1 MSRWR
6 PEFLARKNVPSRCT
20 ISQPTACNVDTRRT
34 WHMGSL
40 RQHFSKDI
48 ERSTDMLAAQ
58 CLSSYDSP
66 LISPLFLHEFCS
78 TLIFFLQRV
87 GPLIV
92 HQQWCTGGK
101 KNATLFRAYVKDN
114 QQRPLL
120 LVFGQIRLIILP
132 YLQTLETNRTDKQT
146 PGRSNN
152 LNARKIKQANHV
164 LRSRQWRDRS
174 GS

>member
-1 MSRWR
+1 M
-6 PEFLARKNVPSRCT
+6 CT
-20 ISQPTACNVDTRRT
+20 ISQTNRMYVDTRRT

-40 RQHFSKDI
+40 KTQHFNKDI
-48 ERSTDMLAAQ
+48 ERSIDMLAAQ

-132 YLQTLETNRTDKQT
+132 YLQTLETNRRGQT
-146 PGRSNN
+146 NKHLADRTTLMHVK
-152 LNARKIKQANHV
+152 LNKLIM
-164 LRSRQWRDRS
+164 S
-174 GS
+174 